1 MFTPVDFLSS
11 RSLKPASAV
20 LAALSLAG
28 CYDPSATERMH
39 ARQLANDPY
48 ELWSVQVVGP
58 GAPSNPVK
66 LCTNNNVRDAF
77 RDPRP
82 DGGGAPCRADKLPVI
97 VGGQKTLRCD
107 IDQFSFVVQSTVSG
121 DPARAFDVAFVATPV
136 YGDGPTWRQTRR
148 YTRLGLCPAGWEV
161 GDNTDRAGA
170 RLPNAIVH
178 QTGP

>member
-1 MFTPVDFLSS
+1 MFTPVGFPFV
-11 RSLKPASAV
+11 RSFKGA
-20 LAALSLAG
+20 LALFATLSLAG

-66 LCTNNNVRDAF
+66 LCTNNNVRAAF

-82 DGGGAPCRADKLPVI
+82 DGGGAPCRAERLPVI
-97 VGGQKTLRCD
+97 AGGQKTLRCD
-107 IDQFSFVVQSTVSG
+107 IDQNSFVVQSTVTG
-121 DPARAFDVAFVATPV
+121 DPARAFDVAFTAVSV
-136 YGDGPTWRQTRR
+136 HGDGPTWRQTRR
-148 YTRLGLCPAGWEV
+148 YTRLGPCPAGWEV
-161 GDNTDRAGA
+161 GDNTDRAGV
-170 RLPNAIVH
+170 RRPNAIVH